1 LQDLTKEYDCQ
12 LVVSDVVGTTAGVS
26 LDVFPMRE
34 VQVRGLRAPL
44 TIRVIDN
51 GAAIGGDKFRSLPA
65 EPAHGSNPVSPTLVE
80 SS

>member
-1 LQDLTKEYDCQ
+1 

-51 GAAIGGDKFRSLPA
+51 AAAIGGDRFRALPVEA
-65 EPAHGSNPVSPTLVE
+65 GHGPNRSDPVSPTLVQ